1 MVEEALGS
9 GRTLEALYVT
19 TGGFE
24 NLGPLAAAQIN
35 APVYLIPDRAMA
47 RLSDLETPP
56 GILAVL
62 RLEIEPI
69 EALLAR
75 DRPLLLLAEI
85 SDPGNAGTLLRSA
98 EIFGLGGVIFGSGGV
113 EPHNPKVVRA
123 SMGAIF
129 RLPLAEAS
137 AVEVSEG
144 ARSFGYALVAGG
156 PGGVALDRFPF
167 ERRSIVAIGNERRGV
182 AAWLPAWDSVVTIP
196 QRGEG
201 ESLNAAV
208 AGGIIMY
215 GLMSHLD
222 NSETTASGPEKA

>member
-9 GRTLEALYVT
+9 GLTLEALYLT
-19 TGGFE
+19 TEGFE
-24 NLGPLAAAQIN
+24 NLGPLAAAQIH
-35 APVYLIPDRAMA
+35 AHVYLVPDRAMA
-47 RLSDLETPP
+47 RLSDLENPP

-69 EALLAR
+69 ETLLGSGQ
-75 DRPLLLLAEI
+75 PLLLLTEI
-85 SDPGNAGTLLRSA
+85 NDPGNAGTLMRSA

-113 EPHNPKVVRA
+113 EPHNSKVVRA

-137 AVEVSEG
+137 PIEVSEG
-144 ARSFGYALVAGG
+144 ARRSGYALVAARR
-156 PGGVALDRFPF
+156 GGVALDRFPF
-167 ERRSIVAIGNERRGV
+167 ERRSIIAIGNERRGV

-215 GLMSHLD
+215 GLMRHLD
-222 NSETTASGPEKA
+222 NSERTASGPEKA